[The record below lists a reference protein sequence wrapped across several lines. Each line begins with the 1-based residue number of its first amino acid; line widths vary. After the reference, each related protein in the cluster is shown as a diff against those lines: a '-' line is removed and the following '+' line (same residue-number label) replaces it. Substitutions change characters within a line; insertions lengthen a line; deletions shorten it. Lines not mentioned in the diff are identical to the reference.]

1 MIIWLNGAFGA
12 GKTTAA
18 YELHRRLAGS
28 LVYDPE
34 EVGYFLRRSA
44 PCFRTP
50 DFQDLPL
57 WRALN
62 YELLREIDA
71 ENPGDVIVP
80 MTLVNAQYY
89 HEIVVRLQ
97 SEGVCVRHFIL
108 YASRETILKRLRRRS
123 LGLLRREGF
132 AVAAIDRCLHAFD
145 TDAIPGMRIDTDR
158 MSVSQVV
165 ETVAERCE
173 IALQPDSRSVA
184 RRSLDRLGV
193 WLRHIRG

>member
-62 YELLREIDA
+62 YEPVSYTHLC
-71 ENPGDVIVP
+71 
-80 MTLVNAQYY
+80 
-89 HEIVVRLQ
+89 
-97 SEGVCVRHFIL
+97 SEFSHSKG
-108 YASRETILKRLRRRS
+108 SKRK
-123 LGLLRREGF
+123 
-132 AVAAIDRCLHAFD
+132 
-145 TDAIPGMRIDTDR
+145 
-158 MSVSQVV
+158 
-165 ETVAERCE
+165 
-173 IALQPDSRSVA
+173 
-184 RRSLDRLGV
+184 
-193 WLRHIRG
+193 IRFFRGP